1 MILRVWKW
9 SQSWAVA
16 LKISNLNSFK
26 QCSPSQSV
34 KHTLR
39 EDRDT
44 LAVSGSNEAWWNNI
58 KVLWNGQ
65 VPTPYWFPLNDH
77 ALVSVLFF
85 FHSFHKNFPYRKHQQ
100 PCWPLQSYQHK
111 GIKKLFSPHMTDFRH
126 FLFIVSSLFSG
137 LQHISFVYS
146 VTDLWKTSSSYEINL
161 NSAAFLKKIKYQSR
175 WLPID
180 CEGWPGGEWQN
191 WKEFY
196 TTCQVCTATA
206 RKMSQR

>member
-1 MILRVWKW
+1 MFPRLYFSFKSSNKTGFKFSSAPKSTPEHATHSTKWHIRALQMILRVWKW

-16 LKISNLNSFK
+16 LRISNLNSFK

-44 LAVSGSNEAWWNNI
+44 PSNEAWWNNI

-65 VPTPYWFPLNDH
+65 VPTLYWFPLNDH

-100 PCWPLQSYQHK
+100 SILSAQRHQKIVFSSHDWFLSFPLYRVITLLGFTAYFFCVFCYRFMK
-111 GIKKLFSPHMTDFRH
+111 DE
-126 FLFIVSSLFSG
+126 FI
-137 LQHISFVYS
+137 I
-146 VTDLWKTSSSYEINL
+146 WN
-161 NSAAFLKKIKYQSR
+161 
-175 WLPID
+175 
-180 CEGWPGGEWQN
+180 
-191 WKEFY
+191 
-196 TTCQVCTATA
+196 
-206 RKMSQR
+206 